1 MKEEV
6 LYMLGIIAVGFAVNY
21 LLRALPFLLFAGKD
35 RAIPT
40 WVLRF
45 GNLLSPVIIT
55 GLILYSY
62 SGLAWKT
69 PWPYLAGAL
78 VVGLHLWKRNAL
90 VSIVAGT
97 VVYMLLLNV
106 GCVSLPEVSVDA
118 EDPSVIVKRD
128 GIYFDE
134 TAVRAQEVAPIL
146 ERAEIP
152 HTATIHILLDAGV
165 TDLAPARTLMGT
177 LAKAGYTRP
186 VLVTKRHAESE
197 KVSAEEAVRRREAR
211 RTGDRC
217 SQTKKVRY
225 KGANE

>member
-6 LYMLGIIAVGFAVNY
+6 LYMLGIVAVGFAVNY

-35 RAIPT
+35 RAIPA

-211 RTGDRC
+211 RTGARG